1 MFELIYRRL
10 IGDTHRKLRP
20 RCGAF
25 FGLTVMRVSYLFK
38 TFEAANCPIVRVL
51 RSYFY
56 RLNSF
61 LSAFLRLEGKSRT
74 PKVQLFLYLAN
85 YDCTFFNFHTCYDPC
100 CGWLRGVFR
109 PKNTK
114 IFKHSEHL
122 GAIFYVFA
130 RFYVGFF
137 ISHPLFRGFLKP
149 EIRKNG
155 FFPHDFWGPRKK
167 VKKTFFCNLLF
178 HAPGSLKPIE
188 ARSHCVFKPPRSCP
202 PPRRLWS
209 ASPIIHYECA
219 RRREAGHGPN
229 QGEDGTNP

>member
-1 MFELIYRRL
+1 MFELNYRRL

-20 RCGAF
+20 HCGAF
-25 FGLTVMRVSYLFK
+25 FGLTVMRVSYSFK
-38 TFEAANCPIVRVL
+38 TFRADNCPIVRVL

-61 LSAFLRLEGKSRT
+61 LAAFFGLEGKSRT

-100 CGWLRGVFR
+100 RRWLRGLFR

-114 IFKHSEHL
+114 IFKHSEHS

-149 EIRKNG
+149 EIRKNN
-155 FFPHDFWGPRKK
+155 FFAHDFLVPRKK
-167 VKKTFFCNLLF
+167 SEKTFFCNLLF
-178 HAPGSLKPIE
+178 HARGLSYPIE
-188 ARSHCVFKPPRSCP
+188 ARSHGVFAPPCP
-202 PPRRLWS
+202 YPFRATAARTTYY
-209 ASPIIHYECA
+209 IYECA
-219 RRREAGHGPN
+219 RRRDPR
-229 QGEDGTNP
+229 